1 MIPLPSMKME
11 GFVLFC
17 YICQPQRRMGRILPI
32 AFGSPKNLSP
42 STISS
47 VVSNCPREM
56 DIDPSLLRGQVD
68 VAFTL
73 FLFVCLFWT
82 MLCGM
87 WSFPTRD

>member
-1 MIPLPSMKME
+1 MIPLPSMKVE

-17 YICQPQRRMGRILPI
+17 YICQPQRRMGRSLLT
-32 AFGSPKNLSP
+32 AFGSPKNLSA

-47 VVSNCPREM
+47 IVSNCPREM
-56 DIDPSLLRGQVD
+56 AIDPSVLWGQVD

-73 FLFVCLFWT
+73 FFFFWT
-82 MLCGM
+82 MLFGM

>member
-17 YICQPQRRMGRILPI
+17 YICQPQRRMGRSLLT
-32 AFGSPKNLSP
+32 AFGSPKNLSA

-47 VVSNCPREM
+47 IVSNCPREM
-56 DIDPSLLRGQVD
+56 AIDPSVLWGQVD

-73 FLFVCLFWT
+73 LFFFFWT